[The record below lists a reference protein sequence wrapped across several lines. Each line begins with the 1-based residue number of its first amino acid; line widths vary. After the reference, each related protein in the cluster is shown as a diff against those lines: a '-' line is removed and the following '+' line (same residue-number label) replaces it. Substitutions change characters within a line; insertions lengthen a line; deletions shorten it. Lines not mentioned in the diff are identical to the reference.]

1 MFERIPLLYG
11 GHEVSHRDI
20 LEKTRQI
27 AASNAIGDDAL
38 TAAQAQTQSCF
49 LIDGEIRLL
58 FPFSTTERER
68 ECYFYPQLFCYMS
81 SGKKYYTRRK
91 DYDSYE
97 ILYTYEGRGELRYC
111 DKTYSLTAGDGVL
124 INCNLPHEYH
134 TVGEKWVH
142 SDLHFNGPACEALY
156 REYAREGDVL
166 FHEAADDRYQALLER
181 ALEAWSQVRICRIL
195 AVSTVIGEILLHL
208 IRRKAGPR
216 ATEDSMG
223 IARLVDYIQNHYR
236 EAMTL
241 ETMAGY
247 LRVSTSHLSHEFR
260 RQCGMAP
267 IEYLLYIRVENAR
280 QMLAL
285 TDRPIYEIAE
295 QMGFSDVN
303 NFTRQFKKRT
313 GMTPRDYRR
322 GLTRQSDP
330 SDR

>member
-1 MFERIPLLYG
+1 MFERIPLLYSA
-11 GHEVSHRDI
+11 EAVSHREI
-20 LEKTRQI
+20 LEKTSQFTGSDQI
-27 AASNAIGDDAL
+27 NGDAL
-38 TAAQAQTQSCF
+38 RAAQAQSQSRF

-68 ECYFYPQLFCYMS
+68 ECYFYPQLFCYMD
-81 SGKKYYTRRK
+81 SGERYYTRRR

-97 ILYTYEGRGELRYC
+97 ILYTYAGQGQLRYC
-111 DKTYSLTAGDGVL
+111 DKTYSLTPGDGVL

-134 TVGEKWVH
+134 TVGKRWIH
-142 SDLHFNGPACEALY
+142 SDLHFNGPACAELY

-181 ALEAWSQVRICRIL
+181 ALEAWSQVRICRAL
-195 AVSTVIGEILLHL
+195 AVSDAIGEILLHL
-208 IRRKAGPR
+208 IRRKAGSR
-216 ATEDSMG
+216 ANADSMG
-223 IARLVDYIQNHYR
+223 IARLVDYIQNHYQ

-241 ETMAGY
+241 ETMAEY

-280 QMLAL
+280 QILAL

-322 GLTRQSDP
+322 GQKRQGGEP
-330 SDR
+330 HL